1 MASVSSASIVVLP
14 ENMSTDEENAFF
26 ADGLTAEIITDLSK
40 VGALRV
46 ISRASSM
53 ALKGAKRS
61 VPSICAELNVRY
73 ALEGACG
80 AGNNL
85 RITAQL
91 SDWRATRRS
100 GPRNTRAR

>member
-1 MASVSSASIVVLP
+1 
-14 ENMSTDEENAFF
+14 MSTDEENAFF

-80 AGNNL
+80 ARGTTCASL
-85 RITAQL
+85 PSSALASDAQV
-91 SDWRATRRS
+91 WAEKYS
-100 GPRNTRAR
+100 GTMTTCSS